1 MTLQASS
8 PRPPMSL
15 GWGSLAYPLLP
26 ELLSA
31 LVPWL
36 RCPLA
41 AHVFGALRCPAVL
54 GCSSWPEQCV
64 SQQARVLLSLQNQID
79 CQLDSGYH
87 LLGMT
92 ACLLRSW

>member
-1 MTLQASS
+1 MTLQV
-8 PRPPMSL
+8 PHPPCPWAGAPLPTPYFQSFSL
-15 GWGSLAYPLLP
+15 PLY
-26 ELLSA
+26 
-31 LVPWL
+31 L

-41 AHVFGALRCPAVL
+41 AHMFGALRCPPVL

-64 SQQARVLLSLQNQID
+64 YQQARVLLSLQNQID